1 MTATASASWR
11 CLCTAAGAGA
21 GVGTALVAAAI
32 GWVRDHGL
40 HKLCLEVFAQNA
52 AAITLCLPVT
62 PLSERADAAG
72 CAETR
77 PAADV
82 RVTCSGTGLA
92 G

>member
-1 MTATASASWR
+1 MLVHRGWR
-11 CLCTAAGAGA
+11 GR
-21 GVGTALVAAAI
+21 GVGSALVAAAI
-32 GWVRDHGL
+32 GWVRDYGL